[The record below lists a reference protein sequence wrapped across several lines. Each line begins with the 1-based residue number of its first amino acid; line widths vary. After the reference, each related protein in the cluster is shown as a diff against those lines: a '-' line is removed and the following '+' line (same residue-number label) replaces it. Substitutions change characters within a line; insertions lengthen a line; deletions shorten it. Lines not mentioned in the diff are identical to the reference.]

1 MFLFKKMNNLK
12 ISDIYFHMLKHM
24 ASKKDKDVNNYL
36 NDLITKEFTEV
47 EKEKHD
53 SLEVNP

>member
-1 MFLFKKMNNLK
+1 MNNLK